1 MSGLYQIFFIIF
13 LVLTFFVGFVMN
25 VSRFDMKTASV
36 TSTNQQLN
44 HYVQLLDEKVSRM
57 LEVKGKVVFDT
68 TGFYKSLNKFSKR
81 DRLTLAPTESFY
93 FFEKNMSVQFTLDN
107 IDDDGA
113 VISYEARRTDRSS
126 GEEIVSADRGSFKM
140 AWRF

>member
-44 HYVQLLDEKVSRM
+44 HYVQLLDERITRL
-57 LEVKGKVVFDT
+57 LEVNGKVVFDT
-68 TGFYKSLNKFSKR
+68 TGFYKSLSKFSKR
-81 DRLTLAPTESFY
+81 DRLTLAPSESFY
-93 FFEKNMSVQFTLDN
+93 YFEEGASVQFTVEK
-107 IDDDGA
+107 IDDDG
-113 VISYEARRTDRSS
+113 VVLSYEARRTDRSS